1 MSSQLSR
8 LVLGSFVLF
17 FAFGCS
23 APADEDAPRGEL
35 GQAEQALTLDTST
48 RSHRGESAE
57 FSASATN
64 AGAFDAVFTQ
74 QTSVER
80 HKCEGNYCDCTG
92 DPECNDMFSGT
103 DCATGPKSAI
113 CQIRGEVPKCRCTR
127 AAKAE

>member
-8 LVLGSFVLF
+8 LALGSLLLSFV
-17 FAFGCS
+17 FACS

-35 GQAEQALTLDTST
+35 GQSAQALSLDSAVSLN
-48 RSHRGESAE
+48 RSESAE
-57 FSASATN
+57 FSALAAN
-64 AGAFDAVFTQ
+64 AGTFDAVFSQ

-80 HKCEGNYCDCTG
+80 HTCEGNYCTCTG

-113 CQIRGEVPKCRCTR
+113 CQIRDEVPKCRCTK
-127 AAKAE
+127 AKAE